1 MNWKVILGFL
11 KKELTQS
18 LRNPVMQKLLFVAP
32 VFQIVIFGTA
42 LNTET
47 SNIQMVIYGK
57 PSDTLL
63 QTFRSKAIASGWFI
77 VKDSRSANPYEAV
90 RNCNAEVA
98 IFMGPRGLDDS
109 VVSRNGTIQIL
120 IDATDSVRAMAIDNY
135 VRAILVKLTES
146 NKISP
151 INIKSRILYNPLLK
165 TSYFL
170 IPGLFG
176 VMACLITVL
185 LTAMSFTRE
194 KEMGTMETIISAPIK
209 KWEIIIGKAI
219 PYSLLGAAN
228 MVIINLT
235 AILAFGMPFRGSV
248 WLFAIAGIIF
258 VISTVGIGIVI
269 SNMSSTQQ
277 QAMMGSFLFI
287 FPSFLLS
294 GLMFPVENMPL
305 FLKFIANINPLTH
318 FNYIVR
324 NIVLKGG
331 EFDFVFYHTGIIFV
345 IGVATFVIAFQKFKL
360 TLN

>member
-1 MNWKVILGFL
+1 MNWKVIIGFL

-18 LRNPVMQKLLFVAP
+18 LRNPVMQKLLFIAP
-32 VFQIVIFGTA
+32 IFQIIIFGTA

-47 SNIQMVIYGK
+47 RNIEMVIYGK
-57 PSDTLL
+57 PNDTLL
-63 QTFRSKAIASGWFI
+63 QEFRAQAIASKWFVVNEI
-77 VKDSRSANPYEAV
+77 ENTNPYDAV
-90 RNCNAEVA
+90 KNSNAEVV
-98 IFMGPRGLDDS
+98 IFMDSKGLDHAA
-109 VVSRNGTIQIL
+109 VSNDGTIQIL
-120 IDATDSVRAMAIDNY
+120 IDATDSMRATAINQY
-135 VRAILVKLTES
+135 VRAILTNLTQTKS
-146 NKISP
+146 KAP
-151 INIKSRILYNPLLK
+151 INIKTRILYNPLLK

-185 LTAMSFTRE
+185 LTSMSFTRE

-219 PYSLLGAAN
+219 PYSLLGASN
-228 MVIINLT
+228 MIIISLT
-235 AILAFGMPFRGSV
+235 AIIAFGMPFIGSA
-248 WLFAIAGIIF
+248 WLFSFAGIIF
-258 VISTVGIGIVI
+258 IISTVGIGIVI
-269 SNMSSTQQ
+269 SNISRTQQ

-294 GLMFPVENMPL
+294 GLMFPVENMPT
-305 FLKFIANINPLTH
+305 FLKFIASINPMTH

-331 EFDFVFYHTGIIFV
+331 DLDFVLYHTGIIFI
-345 IGVATFVIAFQKFKL
+345 IGILTFVIAFRKFKL